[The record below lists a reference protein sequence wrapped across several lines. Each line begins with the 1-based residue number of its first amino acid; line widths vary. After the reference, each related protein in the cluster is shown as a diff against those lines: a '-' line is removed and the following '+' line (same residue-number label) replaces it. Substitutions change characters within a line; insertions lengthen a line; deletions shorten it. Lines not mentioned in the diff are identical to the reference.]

1 MIRQILR
8 IRAIFVLAWKRLLA
22 QPLLS
27 LATIIGLTVAV
38 ALILTIPVYAE
49 SVAFRILSERLVE
62 RSDNV
67 NRPPFSYLIS
77 YIGSWHDPVNYEDT
91 VDVDHYIRERAA
103 DDLGLHATQ
112 IVRYFETRN
121 FRLYTADQTAYEEDN
136 MLDFMTFS
144 TADDISN
151 QVEIVEGTYPAPADP
166 SPNST
171 VEVMIAKNFAD
182 EFGIQVGDRFLGY
195 NWRLEA
201 DDVMQITEIRIAG
214 VWQPLDPNSEYWFYL
229 PHAFEDTL
237 IVNEDTFL
245 NRISPYTEEEV
256 NLAVWYVITDGRG
269 INTGRVGELIDR
281 ENATEMRIDQLLPG
295 ATISSSPISEL
306 RPYQR
311 IVSVLTL
318 TLTVFSVPIV
328 ALLIVFLMMIV
339 GLIVDRQRNETAM
352 LRSRGTSPFQIVGL
366 AAVEGFIFGSIALIV
381 GTGLAF
387 VFTRLMGSTKSFLD
401 LGYDRNFIVSFPP
414 TIFVTAIIALLF
426 TIIIRLLPTISAAG
440 YTIVS
445 YKLSTS
451 HVSVR
456 PILQR
461 LGIDLL
467 LVVIVGYFYYQTV
480 QQGGLINIEGGVS
493 NIDQAYDQ
501 PFVFLLPPLTIFGTA
516 LLVLRI
522 LPYVLRFI
530 SWVIAL
536 TDNVGLLIVTRQLER
551 SPRTYYLPLI
561 LLISTISLG
570 IYTSSFARTIDRYL
584 YEQQFYRVGADV
596 AIRLIPTS
604 GLPFGNLSSDDS
616 VDTAYVPVSE
626 FREMQG
632 IDQATRLGQYQAR
645 ARLTTGSV
653 ESTFIGV
660 DRTDFGSIAFWR
672 GDFASTRLGY
682 LLNNLAI
689 QPDSVLVSREFMQD
703 HGLDVGDF
711 VDVDVNSSGETFSLT
726 MQIVGELDYF
736 PRWYGEVNGAL
747 FVGNLDYLFEQAR
760 IELPHYTLVRINETF
775 DENVIRST
783 LLPLGISGI
792 TVEEPITSIEREQA
806 RPERQGL
813 FGLLS
818 IGFIASSLATMIGFL
833 LYTIFSYQRR
843 YVELGTL
850 RAIGL
855 SQPAMMLSI
864 AWELGLLIVVGLS
877 FGVLVGIIVS
887 VMYIPYMQF
896 VSNLSGIVPPYLVT
910 IAWSE
915 IAQIVASFLLTFVII
930 MVILILILRRMRI
943 FQAVKLGEIL

>member
-8 IRAIFVLAWKRLLA
+8 IRAVFVLATKRLLA
-22 QPLLS
+22 QPLLAV
-27 LATIIGLTVAV
+27 ATIVGLTVAV
-38 ALILTIPVYAE
+38 ALILTIPVYSE

-62 RSDNV
+62 QSDNV

-77 YIGSWHDPVNYEDT
+77 YIGSWNDPVNWEDT
-91 VDVDHYIRERAA
+91 VDVDRYIRERAA
-103 DDLGLHATQ
+103 DDLGLNATE
-112 IVRYFETRN
+112 IVRHFETRN
-121 FRLYTADQTAYEEDN
+121 FRLYTADETAYEEDN
-136 MLDFMTFS
+136 ALDFMTFS
-144 TADDISN
+144 TTEDIFN
-151 QVEIVEGTYPAPADP
+151 QVEMVEGTFPAPADP
-166 SPNST
+166 SPDSI
-171 VEVMIAKNFAD
+171 VEVMIARNFAD
-182 EFGIQVGDRFLGY
+182 EYGIQVGDRFLGF

-201 DDVMQITEIRIAG
+201 DEVMQITEIRIAG
-214 VWQPLDPNSEYWFYL
+214 VWQPLDPTSPYWFYL
-229 PHAFEDTL
+229 PLAFEDTL
-237 IVNEDTFL
+237 IVNEATYV
-245 NRISPYTEEEV
+245 NRISPYTDEEV

-269 INTGRVGELIDR
+269 INTNRVGELIDR
-281 ENATEMRIDQLLPG
+281 ENTTEMRIDQLLPG
-295 ATISSSPISEL
+295 TTISSSPISEL

-366 AAVEGFIFGSIALIV
+366 AAVEGFIFGGIALII
-381 GTGLAF
+381 GTGLAV

-414 TIFVTAIIALLF
+414 TIVFTAIIALLF
-426 TIIIRLLPTISAAG
+426 TVIIRLLPTISASRH
-440 YTIVS
+440 TIVS
-445 YKLSTS
+445 YKISTS
-451 HVSVR
+451 HVAVR
-456 PILQR
+456 PLLQR
-461 LGIDLL
+461 LGVDLLL
-467 LVVIVGYFYYQTV
+467 LVVIGYFYYQTV

-493 NIDQAYDQ
+493 NIDEAYNQ

-522 LPYVLRFI
+522 LPYILRFI
-530 SWVIAL
+530 SWLIYL

-551 SPRTYYLPLI
+551 SPRSYYLPLI

-584 YEQQFYRVGADV
+584 YEQQFYRVAADV

-604 GLPFGNLSSDDS
+604 GLPFGSSADDS
-616 VDTAYVPVSE
+616 VDTTYVPIAE
-626 FREMQG
+626 FRSMQG
-632 IDQATRLGQYQAR
+632 IEQATRLGEYQAR

-653 ESTFIGV
+653 QGTFIGV

-672 GDFASTRLGY
+672 SDFASTRLGY

-689 QPDSVLVSREFMQD
+689 QPDSVLASREFMRER
-703 HGLDVGDF
+703 GLDVGDF
-711 VDVDVNSSGETFSLT
+711 VDVDVSSSGETISLT
-726 MQIVGELDYF
+726 LQIVGEIDHF
-736 PRWYGEVNGAL
+736 PRWYAEEEGAL

-760 IELPHYTLVRINETF
+760 IELPHLILARINSEF
-775 DENVIRST
+775 DENVIRSNV
-783 LLPLGISGI
+783 LPLGISGI
-792 TVEEPITSIEREQA
+792 IVEEPVTRIEREQA

-864 AWELGLLIVVGLS
+864 AWELGLLILVGLS
-877 FGVLVGIIVS
+877 FGVFVGITVS
-887 VMYIPYMQF
+887 AMYIPYMQF

-915 IAQIVASFLLTFVII
+915 IAQIVASFMLTFVII
-930 MVILILILRRMRI
+930 MVILMLILRRMRI
-943 FQAVKLGEIL
+943 FQAVKLGEVL